1 MSGKILLAP
10 VVLWGAFVLSV
21 GPADWGTNALWAAEK
36 DKKPSARRASPG
48 PKELKP
54 PAAAGKEQSPGKKE
68 PPRQAPALRF
78 GTEAILK
85 VLQEPTS
92 LELIETPLA
101 DAVAEVQDKHGVH
114 VYLDHRALDDVGI
127 PSDTPITF
135 VMSGI
140 PLRSALEL
148 MLGQLDL
155 TWTIKAGVLLIT
167 TPEEAEN
174 LLVTKTYDVSDLL
187 SSARDY
193 SYNGGR
199 LPTTP
204 RENRWLEG
212 GMMPMQGA
220 CGVTGGGAMTGGG
233 MFAVDSEAKSDDTAS
248 AGGGMGG
255 MWPPG
260 PLSSARHVIRVT
272 DCDLIDMIETA
283 IAPESW
289 DEVGGAGSCAP
300 YDRVL
305 AISQTIA
312 IHLEIEAFLDSLR
325 AQRQALPTVVVDA
338 RWLVLDS
345 DLLDQLLG
353 DRKPRDADAA
363 QVAVDPQALDLLT
376 RTVPSYRA
384 RINCVSGRKAYLA
397 AGDRRTVVHGAIP
410 VVGSGVGYQPVMRI
424 PNVGLLLEMRPTVD
438 RGMKTAL
445 VDIDSTVTRWRKP
458 DRALR
463 VGTRFSPSEMEYSY
477 DGAKERVEEPG
488 GEGSVD
494 VDRVNLPTQQF
505 AASLRVALGKP
516 ILVGGLTLS
525 PTTDANGGQA
535 GEERK
540 QLYLVV
546 RTSRVAEER

>member
-10 VVLWGAFVLSV
+10 VVFWVAFALSM
-21 GPADWGTNALWAAEK
+21 GPAEWGESTLWAAQR
-36 DKKPSARRASPG
+36 DKKPSAGRASPG
-48 PKELKP
+48 PKKP
-54 PAAAGKEQSPGKKE
+54 KQAAAAGKRASPGKKE
-68 PPRQAPALRF
+68 PPSRAPALRF

-85 VLQEPTS
+85 VLEEPTS
-92 LELIETPLA
+92 LEVIETPLS
-101 DAVAEVQDKHGVH
+101 DVLTQIQSKHGVH
-114 VYLDHRALDDVGI
+114 VYLDLRALDDVGV
-127 PSDTPITF
+127 PSDVPITF
-135 VMSGI
+135 AMSGI

-148 MLGQLDL
+148 ILGELDL
-155 TWTIKAGVLLIT
+155 TWTIRSDVLLIT

-174 LLVTKTYDVSDLL
+174 LLVTKTYDVADLL
-187 SSARDY
+187 VSARSHAY
-193 SYNGGR
+193 QGGG

-204 RENRWLEG
+204 QEYRWPEQ
-212 GMMPMQGA
+212 MPLMQGS
-220 CGVTGGGAMTGGG
+220 GGLSNGGGLASSGAESDAMA
-233 MFAVDSEAKSDDTAS
+233 FAC
-248 AGGGMGG
+248 GGMGG
-255 MWPPG
+255 PWHP
-260 PLSSARHVIRVT
+260 SSYAAADELV
-272 DCDLIDMIETA
+272 DLIQTVID
-283 IAPESW
+283 PDSW
-289 DEVGGAGSCAP
+289 DEVGGAGNCTL
-300 YDRVL
+300 YDQVL
-305 AISQTIA
+305 AISQTVA
-312 IHLEIEAFLDSLR
+312 IHLEIEAFLDALR
-325 AQRQALPTVVVDA
+325 AQRQAVPTVVVDA

-345 DLLDQLLG
+345 DLLDRLLG

-363 QVAVDPQALDLLT
+363 QVAVDPEALDLLT

-410 VVGSGVGYQPVMRI
+410 VVGSGVGYQPVIRI
-424 PNVGLLLEMRPTVD
+424 PNVGLVLEIRPTVD

-505 AASLRVALGKP
+505 AASVRVPLGKP

-546 RTSRVAEER
+546 RTSRVADQP

>member
-1 MSGKILLAP
+1 MSRKILLAP
-10 VVLWGAFVLSV
+10 VVLWGALVMSM
-21 GPADWGTNALWAAEK
+21 GPAEWGESTLLAAQR

-48 PKELKP
+48 PKKP
-54 PAAAGKEQSPGKKE
+54 ARRTPT
-68 PPRQAPALRF
+68 LRF

-92 LELIETPLA
+92 LEFLETPLLDVA
-101 DAVAEVQDKHGVH
+101 AEVQDKHGVH
-114 VYLDHRALDDVGI
+114 VHLDHRALDDVGI
-127 PSDTPITF
+127 PSDTPVTF
-135 VMSGI
+135 AMSGI

-155 TWTIKAGVLLIT
+155 TWTIGSDVLLIT
-167 TPEEAEN
+167 TPEKAEN

-187 SSARDY
+187 VSPRSHTY
-193 SYNGGR
+193 QGGR

-204 RENRWLEG
+204 QENRWPAIP
-212 GMMPMQGA
+212 MMQGS
-220 CGVTGGGAMTGGG
+220 GDLMSDGGGLTSSG
-233 MFAVDSEAKSDDTAS
+233 AKSDSTGLAC
-248 AGGGMGG
+248 GGMGG
-255 MWPPG
+255 PWPSCPRTG
-260 PLSSARHVIRVT
+260 ADDLV
-272 DCDLIDMIETA
+272 DLIQIV

-300 YDRVL
+300 YDRGL
-305 AISQTIA
+305 AISQPIA
-312 IHLEIEAFLDSLR
+312 IHLEIEAFLDALR
-325 AQRQALPTVVVDA
+325 AQRQAVPTVVVDA

-353 DRKPRDADAA
+353 DRKPRDAGAA

-384 RINCVSGRKAYLA
+384 RINCVSGRKVYLA

-410 VVGSGVGYQPVMRI
+410 VVGSGIGYQPVMRI
-424 PNVGLLLEMRPTVD
+424 PNVGLLLEIRPTVD
-438 RGMKTAL
+438 LGAKTAL
-445 VDIDSTVTRWRKP
+445 VDIESTVTGWGKP

-463 VGTRFSPSEMEYSY
+463 VGTRFPPSEMEYGF
-477 DGAKERVEEPG
+477 DGAKETLEEPG
-488 GEGSVD
+488 GESSVD

-505 AASLRVALGKP
+505 AASQRVPLGKP
-516 ILVGGLTLS
+516 VLVGGLTLS
-525 PTTDANGGQA
+525 PTTRADGRQA

-546 RTSRVAEER
+546 RTSRVAEEH